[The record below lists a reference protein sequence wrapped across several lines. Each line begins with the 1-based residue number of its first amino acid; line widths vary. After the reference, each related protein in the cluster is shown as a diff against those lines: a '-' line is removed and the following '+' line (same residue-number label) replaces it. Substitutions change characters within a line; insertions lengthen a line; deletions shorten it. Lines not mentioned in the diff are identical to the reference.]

1 MRIKENNKL
10 DKIYD
15 LCEMYL
21 EETDKII
28 VVYLYKEDLIELKN
42 KLKDFK
48 YTENI
53 DSFRT
58 ESQILFLQYSQ
69 AEGLN
74 LQFCNHMIFYT
85 YDYSFLKFDQMCG
98 RIYRSGQKNNV
109 TYDILINKD
118 TIEEKI

>member
-15 LCEMYL
+15 LCEIYL

>member
-1 MRIKENNKL
+1 M
-10 DKIYD
+10 
-15 LCEMYL
+15 
-21 EETDKII
+21 EETNKII

-42 KLKDFK
+42 KLKDFDC
-48 YTENI
+48 TE
-53 DSFRT
+53 DVESFKT
-58 ESQILFLQYSQ
+58 TSQILFLQYSQ

-74 LQFCNHMIFYT
+74 LQFCNHMIFFT

-109 TYDILINKD
+109 TYDILINRN